1 MANAWEIYQKQNKS
15 ANKQA
20 YIPQSTDPWERYRAS
35 EAYSKAPKGNH
46 RIDREKQKS
55 TAQQKYEEALK
66 RADDEEKKFSF
77 GTAVKDAGASVLTGA
92 ASGVAATGAFVED
105 LVGGA
110 LDTVFQGAGFKGRG
124 LFNTLYKGDT
134 PLAQA
139 LGIKGIKNEAEYYRN
154 EAAENAG
161 NIKTGNEKADK
172 VLQKAATGANEIA
185 YGVGNALPMAA
196 TAMLSAPAAAANG
209 LATVNSE
216 NLIAQ
221 GAKVVEDSGVLQTL
235 SQQARAMLKDKDY
248 WTSFAQEVG
257 LDYNE
262 ALEDGATEGQAA
274 TYAIAT
280 ALLNSGIEIGSP
292 AEKSGLQNLAKPLW
306 RSAIEEGAEELQQG
320 PVGRLMKN
328 VVYDKNAP
336 IFSTTDEDAVI
347 NPTVMAKEFG
357 MGAAVGGILGGSQ
370 RLIGNAAKKK
380 AEKTRQA
387 YLRALYAPDT
397 EAAQALVDEAL
408 AIDPNNKTAL
418 KAAERL
424 KKGKNISGGT
434 VTQLVDQNDRNI
446 NQNAAMKKAQKTQ
459 EAYLRALEEYDKAQQ
474 GTAEERPQGAK
485 NAAPTQQGTE
495 REESAYRGGGH
506 SAQLA
511 RLKADKKAGAKLADD
526 SSANQ
531 VQTGGTET
539 DGTAVVQRAE
549 GEMKIPE
556 SVAAEGPAAVRTY
569 RKLVEAKEKI
579 EAAERQDAENT
590 AQNATES
597 AQERFDANGAL
608 QPAETQK
615 TPQTAQEAYMRA
627 VARVDG
633 VQTMTEEQTAQEN
646 AAKYGENA
654 RTYLA
659 AQKVSTLSA
668 ADFENAWSIAYAQGA
683 AAPAESL
690 RENYA
695 ALRSAMR
702 AEYTEE
708 QISDT
713 VMEHAF
719 YLGHE
724 EGAKNYEATES
735 NLRKGSQWDDGAR
748 ADGQAGAV
756 AEGAEKARRKAKDK
770 EAKRLKGR
778 AFRKEDLTEGVKAQ
792 ATVQI
797 VTEGETESMRRA
809 KAIGAERRL
818 EVHFFRGG
826 NLLVNGSYA
835 NGCICDGEVWV
846 RADDPDFTAEQIMRH
861 EAMHDAIE
869 KGEVDPYEIW
879 TKLEQRFGV
888 DRMDG
893 YVEAYGEAV
902 SGIGLSEME
911 IEEEIIC
918 DAAGGMNKFAGKLD
932 LLTAEYGEVLEAAA
946 QEERT
951 RRNTERG
958 PPEGTKNTAKSN
970 RKIKASTVERVTEN
984 DYMRLAENPEE
995 NIERL
1000 QEMVKRAAIN
1010 AGFDSPILYHGTTKY
1025 GFTEIDTRKSDDR
1038 ISFFTTTSADMA
1050 KTYSSTEGVRQI
1062 GRKNSRVPTTTK
1074 EILDAIR
1081 HSNLYKTG
1089 NVEYFD
1095 NTSDADE
1102 FVMKKIDRI
1111 MKMAERRMDKKHFA
1125 EFWAA
1130 ADLWMSK
1137 QTEQNRDRLEQATLK
1152 AEYELRNHPS
1162 FMRDLLENAT
1172 RMFEIYDC
1180 LAENQPVFWYGNE
1193 AHLTDEAQVEA
1204 SRLSGSSG
1212 NYSFYGRTDNLL
1224 QIDANG
1230 ENWNHIPVDL
1240 KALKQYDAK
1249 DDGTGQYF
1257 TNTRKLAKYAKDHG
1271 YSGVKI
1277 MNVVDNGG
1285 RAINAG
1291 EGDIYIYVGEQASK
1305 QLKSADPVTY
1315 DEDGEIIP
1323 LSERFS
1329 DSKDIRFSA
1338 NGTAEVAALEAQ
1350 NNALKEQIRQLNREK
1365 AKLQKQVESKTAQVN
1380 KWKNKAT
1387 FSPERVGKDI
1397 IRAYHST
1404 VAETE
1409 IHEDIESLI
1418 AYAGKAGSSISYG
1431 RIKEMAAGVAK
1442 KIVHRAETIVNGD
1455 VTQEYDAIRAYHRQ
1469 VKLEVAPALKRDFA
1483 DWGKWWQENGRKLH
1497 IVNSGKS
1504 NVDMIYA
1511 EMRERFGEGYYPE
1524 DLVNPADQLRRM
1536 AEVMDSLQPI
1546 VENPHS
1552 YNMAYAAEACA
1563 NDLADMVMQEVSR
1576 GYAGTI
1582 TYQLNEQ
1589 LYRAKQEAREMA
1601 QRAIRAESAQRDDAR
1616 AQIYAER
1623 LQRWETEEK
1632 RAARRKIA
1640 ATVRTL
1646 DRALRNPTDSN
1657 HIPEELRGTV
1667 QELCSI
1673 FTHNRAEVLQQGE
1686 KITVDD
1692 HAIFDADKLEKAR
1705 AYYAELKETE
1715 EFGEVYDE
1723 ETESRLA
1730 SIKKTI
1736 AGKRLSALTL
1746 EELREVKAVVEHIRF
1761 IARTSDEMF
1770 INGRK
1775 AKIQSVARGIM
1786 IGAGQKGHHEE
1797 ITLKDGKGLP
1807 LKRMIKEGNLKPEYF
1822 FRRIDDTALSN
1833 LWHDIL
1839 RGQDTYGKEAAAAKV
1854 FFEKTHEKFG
1864 VGEWFDGKRK
1874 LQMKDAAGNY
1884 MTVSMDQAM
1893 YMTAAYKRERLNGN
1907 TNHVLGGGFVFESDV
1922 VKEYKIL
1929 GVKAF
1934 EKRRTET
1941 RPHTMN
1947 EQTMEKVEKWLAE
1960 QDSRILPYVDTMVA
1974 YLSDEMAAKG
1984 NETSMRLHGYKKFLE
1999 KFYIPMQ
2006 SSREFLEKRFDSGK
2020 TNSSTNY
2027 KNKGMTKR
2035 TTQGAN
2041 NPIVLRDFH
2050 EVWAQHVNEMLLYNA
2065 MAVEQDNLQRIMN
2078 YKTPVDKV
2086 GYMPSESV
2094 RAALTDAYGGE
2105 TVQYIDT
2112 LMRDIN
2118 GGLMTDSREA
2128 GVNSM
2133 ISLFKK
2139 NAVFASLSVAI
2150 QQPSSIARVM
2160 AVMDGKYLVQTV
2172 GQKRNYEEL
2181 KRYSG
2186 VAVIKEIGGFDT
2198 TTGRSGANWMMEKL
2212 ADKTAMDKLDKAGT
2226 YLPGKMDEIT
2236 WCHIWNA
2243 VKAEIADTTELDP
2256 GSEAYFERCGQRF
2269 NEVIELT
2276 QVYDSVLTRSENM
2289 RSQSGLVKVATSFM
2303 AEPTVTLNMMAEAV
2317 HNVRIK
2323 KSGAKK
2329 QLHRTMSAVLIS
2341 ILLNNLLK
2349 AIVTA
2354 PRDKDED
2361 KTILEKYAG
2370 KFALGVKNDLNP
2382 LTYIPLVSDIWEV
2395 CQGYTVEVPYMQT
2408 FANAY
2413 DGVKSLLDDTDNL
2426 RALWAGDWS
2435 GVSVDGVAD
2444 AVNGIAGLF
2453 GVPAKNVW
2461 RDLRGVATLFKE
2473 TAPIKDTT
2481 FQSVVDAAW
2490 ESLAK
2495 SKTTTERVEDY
2506 YYAFRGKSAM
2516 KQRNATKDMEKL
2528 WERIYNKALAA
2539 GCSKKEAESK
2549 ANSSVKRSVTSF
2561 LKPKYQAAKTQ
2572 AERNAIVT
2580 VARHLYLGGHQLY
2593 NGYDFAKNWAAED

>member
-20 YIPQSTDPWERYRAS
+20 YIPQSTDPWERYRES

-66 RADDEEKKFSF
+66 RADDATKKNSTGIADIRAFGAGNYDDGKEGRFEKTFNAAAEGTAAAYTNVVGTLLEGLKHLNDAAYKSQHDHQIKAQENSKAYWQSVLDNATTDEERERAQKQIDHADYVLRTYQENMEQQTADVKKASEKTYKKADELQEKSATHTQEAKEDLGKAGQLLVDVGVNGGQMLGDAAINLIVPGAGLAALGARSF
-77 GTAVKDAGASVLTGA
+77 GSSAQEARQGGANYGEQILYSGLNAATEVLTEKMFDGLAGIYGKSALKDTKLA
-92 ASGVAATGAFVED
+92 AK
-105 LVGGA
+105 VGR
-110 LDTVFQGAGFKGRG
+110 TV
-124 LFNTLYKGDT
+124 D
-134 PLAQA
+134 
-139 LGIKGIKNEAEYYRN
+139 
-154 EAAENAG
+154 
-161 NIKTGNEKADK
+161 KAMGK
-172 VLQKAATGANEIA
+172 L
-185 YGVGNALPMAA
+185 
-196 TAMLSAPAAAANG
+196 PAAAKKILSSMGGEAVEE
-209 LATVNSE
+209 LVA
-216 NLIAQ
+216 
-221 GAKVVEDSGVLQTL
+221 GAIEPAYQYIYDG
-235 SQQARAMLKDKDY
+235 
-248 WTSFAQEVG
+248 EG
-257 LDYNE
+257 YNE
-262 ALEDGATEGQAA
+262 DTVSD
-274 TYAIAT
+274 IF
-280 ALLNSGIEIGSP
+280 
-292 AEKSGLQNLAKPLW
+292 
-306 RSAIEEGAEELQQG
+306 
-320 PVGRLMKN
+320 
-328 VVYDKNAP
+328 NAM
-336 IFSTTDEDAVI
+336 I
-347 NPTVMAKEFG
+347 
-357 MGAAVGGILGGSQ
+357 VGGLLGG
-370 RLIGNAAKKK
+370 IGGSVETVGTNA
-380 AEKTRQA
+380 ENR
-387 YLRALYAPDT
+387 RVYAPDT

-434 VTQLVDQNDRNI
+434 VTQLVDQNDRII

-459 EAYLRALEEYDKAQQ
+459 ESYMRALEEYDEAQS
-474 GTAEERPQGAK
+474 GTA
-485 NAAPTQQGTE
+485 
-495 REESAYRGGGH
+495 
-506 SAQLA
+506 
-511 RLKADKKAGAKLADD
+511 
-526 SSANQ
+526 
-531 VQTGGTET
+531 QTGGTET
-539 DGTAVVQRAE
+539 DGTAIVQRTEDAV
-549 GEMKIPE
+549 KIPE
-556 SVAAEGPAAVRTY
+556 SVMAEGPAAVRTY
-569 RKLVEAKEKI
+569 RKFVEAKEKM
-579 EAAERQDAENT
+579 EAAERQSAENT
-590 AQNATES
+590 AQDAAES
-597 AQERFDANGAL
+597 AQARFDEKGAL
-608 QPAETQK
+608 QHTETQK
-615 TPQTAQEAYMRA
+615 TPQTAQEAYMQA

-633 VQTMTEEQTAQEN
+633 VQPMTEEQTAQEN

-668 ADFENAWSIAYAQGA
+668 ADFESAWSIAYAQGA

-690 RENYA
+690 AENYD

-702 AEYTEE
+702 AEYTED

-735 NLRKGSQWDDGAR
+735 NLREGGQWDDGAR

-756 AEGAEKARRKAKDK
+756 AEGAEKAGRKAKDK

-792 ATVQI
+792 ATAQI

-809 KAIGAERRL
+809 KAIGAERGL

-932 LLTAEYGEVLEAAA
+932 LLAAEYGEVLEAAA
-946 QEERT
+946 EEENT

-970 RKIKASTVERVTEN
+970 RKIKTSAVVRDDTVAPIEK
-984 DYMRLAENPEE
+984 RLRGDALLDAKDLIDTVMDVGGEVDGNGYITVYHRTDAENAA
-995 NIERL
+995 NIRRTGVMTAKEDGL
-1000 QEMVKRAAIN
+1000 
-1010 AGFDSPILYHGTTKY
+1010 
-1025 GFTEIDTRKSDDR
+1025 
-1038 ISFFTTTSADMA
+1038 FFS
-1050 KTYSSTEGVRQI
+1050 
-1062 GRKNSRVPTTTK
+1062 TK
-1074 EILDAIR
+1074 ETGYNDGYGDTVVKLRIPAEEMMLDDI
-1081 HSNLYKTG
+1081 
-1089 NVEYFD
+1089 FD
-1095 NTSDADE
+1095 D
-1102 FVMKKIDRI
+1102 
-1111 MKMAERRMDKKHFA
+1111 
-1125 EFWAA
+1125 
-1130 ADLWMSK
+1130 
-1137 QTEQNRDRLEQATLK
+1137 
-1152 AEYELRNHPS
+1152 
-1162 FMRDLLENAT
+1162 
-1172 RMFEIYDC
+1172 
-1180 LAENQPVFWYGNE
+1180 E
-1193 AHLTDEAQVEA
+1193 AHL
-1204 SRLSGSSG
+1204 R
-1212 NYSFYGRTDNLL
+1212 
-1224 QIDANG
+1224 
-1230 ENWNHIPVDL
+1230 
-1240 KALKQYDAK
+1240 
-1249 DDGTGQYF
+1249 
-1257 TNTRKLAKYAKDHG
+1257 
-1271 YSGVKI
+1271 
-1277 MNVVDNGG
+1277 
-1285 RAINAG
+1285 
-1291 EGDIYIYVGEQASK
+1291 
-1305 QLKSADPVTY
+1305 
-1315 DEDGEIIP
+1315 IP
-1323 LSERFS
+1323 LKRIGGKWQLNVSGYLADTENP
-1329 DSKDIRFSA
+1329 DIRFSA

-1397 IRAYHST
+1397 IRAYQST
-1404 VAETE
+1404 VAEPE
-1409 IHEDIESLI
+1409 IHDDIESLI

-1469 VKLEVAPALKRDFA
+1469 VKMEVAPELKRYFA

-1536 AEVMDSLQPI
+1536 AEVLDSLQPI

-1657 HIPEELRGTV
+1657 HIPDELRGTV

-1673 FTHNRAEVLQQGE
+1673 FTHNRAEVMQQGE
-1686 KITVDD
+1686 KIMVDD

-1705 AYYAELKETE
+1705 AYYAELKKTDEL
-1715 EFGEVYDE
+1715 GEVYDE
-1723 ETESRLA
+1723 ETEGRLA
-1730 SIKKTI
+1730 SLKETV

-1761 IARTSDEMF
+1761 IARTADEMF

-1797 ITLKDGKGLP
+1797 LTLKDGKGLS

-1839 RGQDTYGKEAAAAKV
+1839 RGQDTYGKAVAASRA
-1854 FFEKTHEKFG
+1854 FYEKTYERFG
-1864 VGEWFDGKRK
+1864 VGQWFDRKRK

-1907 TNHVLGGGFVFESDV
+1907 TNHVLGGGFVLESDV
-1922 VKEYKIL
+1922 VKEYKVL

-1934 EKRRTET
+1934 EKRRTEM

-1960 QDSRILPYVDTMVA
+1960 QDGRILPYVDAMVA

-2020 TNSSTNY
+2020 TNSGTNY

-2078 YKTPVDKV
+2078 YKTPVDEL
-2086 GYMPSESV
+2086 GNMPSESV
-2094 RAALTDAYGGE
+2094 RAALTDAYGGDA
-2105 TVQYIDT
+2105 VQYIDT

-2118 GGLMTDSREA
+2118 GGLVPDSREA
-2128 GVNSM
+2128 GVNSL

-2160 AVMDGKYLVQTV
+2160 AVMDGKYLVRTV
-2172 GQKRNYEEL
+2172 RQKRNYEEL

-2186 VAVIKEIGGFDT
+2186 VAVIKEMGGFDT

-2212 ADKTAMDKLDKAGT
+2212 ADKTAMEKLDKAGA
-2226 YLPGKMDEIT
+2226 YLPGKMDEIA

-2243 VKAEIADTTELDP
+2243 VKAEIADTTDLAT

-2289 RSQSGLVKVATSFM
+2289 RSQSGLVKVATAFM

-2329 QLHRTMSAVLIS
+2329 QLLRTMSAVLIGL
-2341 ILLNNLLK
+2341 LLNNLLK

-2473 TAPIKDTT
+2473 AAPIKDTT

-2506 YYAFRGKSAM
+2506 YYAFRGKSAL

-2528 WERIYNKALAA
+2528 WEKIYNKALAA
-2539 GCSKKEAESK
+2539 GCSKKEAKSK
-2549 ANSSVKRSVTSF
+2549 ANSIVKRSVTDM

>member
-66 RADDEEKKFSF
+66 RADDAAKKNSTGIADIRAFSAGNYDDGKEGRFEKTFNAAAEGTAAAYTNVVGTLLEGLKHLNDAAYKSQHDHQIKAQENSKAYWQSVLDNATTDEERERAQKQIDHADYVLRTYQENMEQQTADVKKASEKTYKKADELQEKSATHTQEAKEDLGKAGQLLVDVGVNGGQMLGDAAINLIVPGAGLAALGARSF
-77 GTAVKDAGASVLTGA
+77 GSSTQEARQGGANYGEQILYSGLNAATEVLTEKMFDGLAGIYGKSALKDTKLA
-92 ASGVAATGAFVED
+92 AK
-105 LVGGA
+105 VGR
-110 LDTVFQGAGFKGRG
+110 TV
-124 LFNTLYKGDT
+124 D
-134 PLAQA
+134 
-139 LGIKGIKNEAEYYRN
+139 
-154 EAAENAG
+154 
-161 NIKTGNEKADK
+161 KAMGK
-172 VLQKAATGANEIA
+172 L
-185 YGVGNALPMAA
+185 
-196 TAMLSAPAAAANG
+196 PAAAKKILSSMGGEAVEE
-209 LATVNSE
+209 LVA
-216 NLIAQ
+216 
-221 GAKVVEDSGVLQTL
+221 GAIEPAYQYIYEG
-235 SQQARAMLKDKDY
+235 
-248 WTSFAQEVG
+248 EG
-257 LDYNE
+257 YNE
-262 ALEDGATEGQAA
+262 DTVSD
-274 TYAIAT
+274 IF
-280 ALLNSGIEIGSP
+280 
-292 AEKSGLQNLAKPLW
+292 
-306 RSAIEEGAEELQQG
+306 
-320 PVGRLMKN
+320 
-328 VVYDKNAP
+328 NAM
-336 IFSTTDEDAVI
+336 I
-347 NPTVMAKEFG
+347 
-357 MGAAVGGILGGSQ
+357 VGGLLGG
-370 RLIGNAAKKK
+370 IGGSVETVGTNAAN
-380 AEKTRQA
+380 R
-387 YLRALYAPDT
+387 RVYAPDT

-434 VTQLVDQNDRNI
+434 VTQLVDQNDRII
-446 NQNAAMKKAQKTQ
+446 NQNATMKKAQKTQ
-459 EAYLRALEEYDKAQQ
+459 ESYMRALEEYDKAQS
-474 GTAEERPQGAK
+474 GTA
-485 NAAPTQQGTE
+485 
-495 REESAYRGGGH
+495 
-506 SAQLA
+506 
-511 RLKADKKAGAKLADD
+511 
-526 SSANQ
+526 
-531 VQTGGTET
+531 QTGGAET
-539 DGTAVVQRAE
+539 DGTAITQRTE
-549 GEMKIPE
+549 GAVKIPE
-556 SVAAEGPAAVRTY
+556 SVMAEGPAAVHTY
-569 RKLVEAKEKI
+569 RKLVEAKEKM
-579 EAAERQDAENT
+579 EAAERQSAENT
-590 AQNATES
+590 AQDAAES
-597 AQERFDANGAL
+597 AQARL
-608 QPAETQK
+608 TAEEVQRPTATQK
-615 TPQTAQEAYMRA
+615 TPQAAQEAYMRA

-633 VQTMTEEQTAQEN
+633 PQPMTEEQTAQEN

-668 ADFENAWSIAYAQGA
+668 SDFEDAWSIAYAQGA

-690 RENYA
+690 AENYA

-702 AEYTEE
+702 AEYTED

-713 VMEHAF
+713 VMEHAY

-735 NLRKGSQWDDGAR
+735 NLREGGQWDDGAR

-756 AEGAEKARRKAKDK
+756 AEGAEKAGRKAKDK

-809 KAIGAERRL
+809 KAIGAERGL

-826 NLLVNGSYA
+826 DLLVNGSYA

-888 DRMDG
+888 DRMDV

-932 LLTAEYGEVLEAAA
+932 LLAAEYGKVLEAAA
-946 QEERT
+946 QEENT

-970 RKIKASTVERVTEN
+970 RKIKASNV
-984 DYMRLAENPEE
+984 A
-995 NIERL
+995 
-1000 QEMVKRAAIN
+1000 K
-1010 AGFDSPILYHGTTKY
+1010 DSK
-1025 GFTEIDTRKSDDR
+1025 
-1038 ISFFTTTSADMA
+1038 
-1050 KTYSSTEGVRQI
+1050 
-1062 GRKNSRVPTTTK
+1062 GRKLSEQQAEYFRDSKVRDKDGNLLVMYRGGNEDFTVFDRKKSKP
-1074 EILDAIR
+1074 
-1081 HSNLYKTG
+1081 SNLY
-1089 NVEYFD
+1089 
-1095 NTSDADE
+1095 
-1102 FVMKKIDRI
+1102 
-1111 MKMAERRMDKKHFA
+1111 
-1125 EFWAA
+1125 
-1130 ADLWMSK
+1130 
-1137 QTEQNRDRLEQATLK
+1137 
-1152 AEYELRNHPS
+1152 
-1162 FMRDLLENAT
+1162 
-1172 RMFEIYDC
+1172 
-1180 LAENQPVFWYGNE
+1180 
-1193 AHLTDEAQVEA
+1193 
-1204 SRLSGSSG
+1204 
-1212 NYSFYGRTDNLL
+1212 GR
-1224 QIDANG
+1224 G
-1230 ENWNHIPVDL
+1230 F
-1240 KALKQYDAK
+1240 
-1249 DDGTGQYF
+1249 YF
-1257 TNTRKLAKYAKDHG
+1257 TNSESHAKQYGNAKPYYLNIKNPLMPGNHAIT
-1271 YSGVKI
+1271 KKQ
-1277 MNVVDNGG
+1277 MRAFLEVV
-1285 RAINAG
+1285 A
-1291 EGDIYIYVGEQASK
+1291 E
-1305 QLKSADPVTY
+1305 
-1315 DEDGEIIP
+1315 DEDYGLENYGYGETV
-1323 LSERFS
+1323 
-1329 DSKDIRFSA
+1329 DSVLESVWSGDDFAMLQDVNAAAVGDFVAAVELFNEVNGTDYDGLITQTETVIFQSNQAKNIDNTLPTENPDIHFSA

-1409 IHEDIESLI
+1409 IHDDIESLI

-1442 KIVHRAETIVNGD
+1442 KIVHHAETIVNGD

-1469 VKLEVAPALKRDFA
+1469 VKMEVAPELKRDFA

-1536 AEVMDSLQPI
+1536 AEVLDSLQPI

-1552 YNMAYAAEACA
+1552 YNMAYAEEACA

-1761 IARTSDEMF
+1761 IARTADEMF

-1775 AKIQSVARGIM
+1775 AKIQSVAQGIM
-1786 IGAGQKGHHEE
+1786 IRAEEKGHHEE
-1797 ITLKDGKGLP
+1797 LTLKDGKGLP

-1907 TNHVLGGGFVFESDV
+1907 TNHVLGGGFVFEKDV
-1922 VKEYKIL
+1922 VKDFKIF

-1960 QDSRILPYVDTMVA
+1960 QDSRILPYVDAMVA

-2160 AVMDGKYLVQTV
+2160 AVMDGKYLVQTA

-2212 ADKTAMDKLDKAGT
+2212 ADKTAMEKLDKAGT

-2243 VKAEIADTTELDP
+2243 VKAEIADTTDLAP

-2329 QLHRTMSAVLIS
+2329 QFHRTMSAVLIS

-2506 YYAFRGKSAM
+2506 YYAFRGKSAL

-2528 WERIYNKALAA
+2528 WENIYNKALAA

-2549 ANSSVKRSVTSF
+2549 ANSSVKRGVTSF

>member
-20 YIPQSTDPWERYRAS
+20 YIPQSSDPWERYRAS

-66 RADDEEKKFSF
+66 RADDEEKKFRF

-209 LATVNSE
+209 LAAVNSE
-216 NLIAQ
+216 KLIAQ

-347 NPTVMAKEFG
+347 NPAVMAKEFG

-370 RLIGNAAKKK
+370 RLIGNAAAKR

-434 VTQLVDQNDRNI
+434 VTQLVDQNDRII

-459 EAYLRALEEYDKAQQ
+459 ESYMRALEEYDKAQS
-474 GTAEERPQGAK
+474 GTA
-485 NAAPTQQGTE
+485 
-495 REESAYRGGGH
+495 
-506 SAQLA
+506 
-511 RLKADKKAGAKLADD
+511 
-526 SSANQ
+526 
-531 VQTGGTET
+531 QTGGTET

-569 RKLVEAKEKI
+569 RKFVEAKEKI

-597 AQERFDANGAL
+597 AQARFDEKGAL
-608 QPAETQK
+608 QHTETQK

-633 VQTMTEEQTAQEN
+633 VQPMTEEQTAQEN

-668 ADFENAWSIAYAQGA
+668 ADFEDAWSIAYAQGA

-695 ALRSAMR
+695 AVRSAMR
-702 AEYTEE
+702 AEYTED

-735 NLRKGSQWDDGAR
+735 NLREGGQWDDGAR

-770 EAKRLKGR
+770 EAKRLKSR

-797 VTEGETESMRRA
+797 VTEGETESMRSA

-826 NLLVNGSYA
+826 DLLVNGSYA

-902 SGIGLSEME
+902 SGIDLSEME

-918 DAAGGMNKFAGKLD
+918 DAAGGMNKFEGKLD
-932 LLTAEYGEVLEAAA
+932 LLAAEYGEVLEDAA
-946 QEERT
+946 QEENT

-970 RKIKASTVERVTEN
+970 RKIKTSAVVRDDTVVPIEK
-984 DYMRLAENPEE
+984 RLRGDALLDAQDLIDTVMDVGGEVDGNGYITVYHRTDAENAA
-995 NIERL
+995 NIRRTGVMTAKEDGL
-1000 QEMVKRAAIN
+1000 
-1010 AGFDSPILYHGTTKY
+1010 
-1025 GFTEIDTRKSDDR
+1025 
-1038 ISFFTTTSADMA
+1038 FFS
-1050 KTYSSTEGVRQI
+1050 
-1062 GRKNSRVPTTTK
+1062 TK
-1074 EILDAIR
+1074 ETGYNDGYGDTVVKLRIPAEEMLLDDI
-1081 HSNLYKTG
+1081 
-1089 NVEYFD
+1089 FD
-1095 NTSDADE
+1095 D
-1102 FVMKKIDRI
+1102 
-1111 MKMAERRMDKKHFA
+1111 
-1125 EFWAA
+1125 
-1130 ADLWMSK
+1130 
-1137 QTEQNRDRLEQATLK
+1137 
-1152 AEYELRNHPS
+1152 
-1162 FMRDLLENAT
+1162 
-1172 RMFEIYDC
+1172 
-1180 LAENQPVFWYGNE
+1180 E
-1193 AHLTDEAQVEA
+1193 AHL
-1204 SRLSGSSG
+1204 R
-1212 NYSFYGRTDNLL
+1212 
-1224 QIDANG
+1224 
-1230 ENWNHIPVDL
+1230 
-1240 KALKQYDAK
+1240 
-1249 DDGTGQYF
+1249 
-1257 TNTRKLAKYAKDHG
+1257 
-1271 YSGVKI
+1271 
-1277 MNVVDNGG
+1277 
-1285 RAINAG
+1285 
-1291 EGDIYIYVGEQASK
+1291 
-1305 QLKSADPVTY
+1305 
-1315 DEDGEIIP
+1315 IP
-1323 LSERFS
+1323 LKRIGGKWQLNVSGYLADTENR
-1329 DSKDIRFSA
+1329 IVRFSA

-1350 NNALKEQIRQLNREK
+1350 NDALKEQIRQLNREK

-1404 VAETE
+1404 VAEPE
-1409 IHEDIESLI
+1409 IHDDIESLI

-1442 KIVHRAETIVNGD
+1442 KIVHHAETIVNGD

-1469 VKLEVAPALKRDFA
+1469 VKLEVAPELKRDFA

-1657 HIPEELRGTV
+1657 HIPDELRGTV

-1723 ETESRLA
+1723 ETKERLK
-1730 SIKKTI
+1730 SLEENI

-1746 EELREVKAVVEHIRF
+1746 EELRDVKAVVEHIRF

-1907 TNHVLGGGFVFESDV
+1907 TNHVLGGGFVFEKDV
-1922 VKEYKIL
+1922 VKDFKIF

-1960 QDSRILPYVDTMVA
+1960 QDSRILPYVDAMVA

-2160 AVMDGKYLVQTV
+2160 AVMDGKYLVQTA

-2212 ADKTAMDKLDKAGT
+2212 ADKTAMDKLDKAGA

-2243 VKAEIADTTELDP
+2243 VKAEIADTTELDQ

-2506 YYAFRGKSAM
+2506 YYAFRGKSAL

-2528 WERIYNKALAA
+2528 WEKIYNRAVAE

-2549 ANSSVKRSVTSF
+2549 ANSSVKRSVTQA

>member
-1 MANAWEIYQKQNKS
+1 MANAWEIYQKQSEDTGRPARITQS
-15 ANKQA
+15 AN
-20 YIPQSTDPWERYRAS
+20 PWQRYRES

-66 RADDEEKKFSF
+66 RADDAAKKNSTGIADIRAFSAGNYDDGKEGRFEKTFNAAAEGTAAAYTNVVGTLLEGLKHLNDAAYKSQHDHQIKAQENSKAYWQSVLDNATTDEERERAQKQIDHADYVLRTYQENMEQQTADVKKASEKTYKKADELQEKSATHTQEAKEDLGKAGQLLVDVGVNGGQMLGDAAINLIVPGAGLAALGARSF
-77 GTAVKDAGASVLTGA
+77 GSSAQEARQGGANYGEQILYSGLNAATEVLTEKMFDGLAGIYGKSALKDTKLA
-92 ASGVAATGAFVED
+92 AK
-105 LVGGA
+105 VGR
-110 LDTVFQGAGFKGRG
+110 TV
-124 LFNTLYKGDT
+124 D
-134 PLAQA
+134 
-139 LGIKGIKNEAEYYRN
+139 
-154 EAAENAG
+154 
-161 NIKTGNEKADK
+161 KAMGK
-172 VLQKAATGANEIA
+172 L
-185 YGVGNALPMAA
+185 
-196 TAMLSAPAAAANG
+196 PAAAKKILSSMGGEAVEE
-209 LATVNSE
+209 LVA
-216 NLIAQ
+216 
-221 GAKVVEDSGVLQTL
+221 GAIEPAYQYIYDG
-235 SQQARAMLKDKDY
+235 
-248 WTSFAQEVG
+248 EG
-257 LDYNE
+257 YNE
-262 ALEDGATEGQAA
+262 DTVSD
-274 TYAIAT
+274 IF
-280 ALLNSGIEIGSP
+280 
-292 AEKSGLQNLAKPLW
+292 
-306 RSAIEEGAEELQQG
+306 
-320 PVGRLMKN
+320 
-328 VVYDKNAP
+328 NAM
-336 IFSTTDEDAVI
+336 I
-347 NPTVMAKEFG
+347 
-357 MGAAVGGILGGSQ
+357 VGGLLGG
-370 RLIGNAAKKK
+370 IGGSVETVGTNA
-380 AEKTRQA
+380 ENR
-387 YLRALYAPDT
+387 RVYAPDT

-434 VTQLVDQNDRNI
+434 VTQLVDQNDRII

-459 EAYLRALEEYDKAQQ
+459 ESYMRALEEYDEAQS
-474 GTAEERPQGAK
+474 GTA
-485 NAAPTQQGTE
+485 
-495 REESAYRGGGH
+495 
-506 SAQLA
+506 
-511 RLKADKKAGAKLADD
+511 
-526 SSANQ
+526 
-531 VQTGGTET
+531 QTGGTET
-539 DGTAVVQRAE
+539 DGTAIVQRTEDAV
-549 GEMKIPE
+549 KIPE
-556 SVAAEGPAAVRTY
+556 SVMAEGPAAVRTY
-569 RKLVEAKEKI
+569 RKFVEAKEKM
-579 EAAERQDAENT
+579 EAAERQSAENT

-597 AQERFDANGAL
+597 AQERFGTKGVL
-608 QPAETQK
+608 QPTATQK

-668 ADFENAWSIAYAQGA
+668 ADFEDAWSIAYAQGA
-683 AAPAESL
+683 AAPSESL
-690 RENYA
+690 AENYA

-702 AEYTEE
+702 TEYTED

-735 NLRKGSQWDDGAR
+735 NLHEGGQWDDGAR

-756 AEGAEKARRKAKDK
+756 AEGAEKAGRKAKDK
-770 EAKRLKGR
+770 EAKRLKSR

-792 ATVQI
+792 ATAQI

-809 KAIGAERRL
+809 KAIGAERGL

-826 NLLVNGSYA
+826 DLLVNGSYA

-932 LLTAEYGEVLEAAA
+932 LLAAEYGEVLEDAA
-946 QEERT
+946 QEVRAGT
-951 RRNTERG
+951 NTERG
-958 PPEGTKNTAKSN
+958 PPEGTKNTATNGGVKGSRVTLEDKYYARQIDQWDGKDHGGAFRVGKVSKPLIDIGVPDVDIWFDQSKAAAQLLNKSEITKDVLKQIPSVLERPVAISESYDNTVMVFGRVFDAKRNPIVIALRVNSTNRRNHVTLVNKIRSVGTRSHNLDKLLSEDSLLYLSKNKKETVAWFNALGRSTPFGGTKFGLIRSISFQAEKSN
-970 RKIKASTVERVTEN
+970 RKIKASAVVRNDTVAPIEK
-984 DYMRLAENPEE
+984 RLRGDALLDAQDLIDTVMDVGGEVDGNGYITVYHRTNAENAA
-995 NIERL
+995 NIRRTGVMTAKEDGL
-1000 QEMVKRAAIN
+1000 
-1010 AGFDSPILYHGTTKY
+1010 
-1025 GFTEIDTRKSDDR
+1025 
-1038 ISFFTTTSADMA
+1038 FFS
-1050 KTYSSTEGVRQI
+1050 
-1062 GRKNSRVPTTTK
+1062 TK
-1074 EILDAIR
+1074 ETGYNDGYGDTVVKLRIPAEEMLLDDI
-1081 HSNLYKTG
+1081 
-1089 NVEYFD
+1089 FD
-1095 NTSDADE
+1095 D
-1102 FVMKKIDRI
+1102 
-1111 MKMAERRMDKKHFA
+1111 
-1125 EFWAA
+1125 
-1130 ADLWMSK
+1130 
-1137 QTEQNRDRLEQATLK
+1137 
-1152 AEYELRNHPS
+1152 
-1162 FMRDLLENAT
+1162 
-1172 RMFEIYDC
+1172 
-1180 LAENQPVFWYGNE
+1180 E
-1193 AHLTDEAQVEA
+1193 AHL
-1204 SRLSGSSG
+1204 R
-1212 NYSFYGRTDNLL
+1212 
-1224 QIDANG
+1224 
-1230 ENWNHIPVDL
+1230 
-1240 KALKQYDAK
+1240 
-1249 DDGTGQYF
+1249 
-1257 TNTRKLAKYAKDHG
+1257 
-1271 YSGVKI
+1271 
-1277 MNVVDNGG
+1277 
-1285 RAINAG
+1285 
-1291 EGDIYIYVGEQASK
+1291 
-1305 QLKSADPVTY
+1305 
-1315 DEDGEIIP
+1315 IP
-1323 LSERFS
+1323 LKRIGGKWQLNVSGYLADTENR
-1329 DSKDIRFSA
+1329 IIHFSA

-1365 AKLQKQVESKTAQVN
+1365 DKLQKQVESKTAQVN

-1397 IRAYHST
+1397 IRAYQST
-1404 VAETE
+1404 VAEPE
-1409 IHEDIESLI
+1409 IHDDIESLI

-1431 RIKEMAAGVAK
+1431 RMKEMAAGVAK
-1442 KIVHRAETIVNGD
+1442 KIVHHAETIVNGD

-1469 VKLEVAPALKRDFA
+1469 VKLEVSPALKRDFA

-1497 IVNSGKS
+1497 IVNSTKS

-1511 EMRERFGEGYYPE
+1511 ELREQFGEGYYPE
-1524 DLVNPADQLRRM
+1524 DLIYPADQLRRM
-1536 AEVMDSLQPI
+1536 AEVLDSLQPI

-1657 HIPEELRGTV
+1657 HIPDELRGTV

-1723 ETESRLA
+1723 ETKERLK
-1730 SIKKTI
+1730 SLEENI

-1746 EELREVKAVVEHIRF
+1746 EELRDVKAVVEHIRF
-1761 IARTSDEMF
+1761 IARTADEMF

-1775 AKIQSVARGIM
+1775 AKIQSVAQGIM
-1786 IGAGQKGHHEE
+1786 IRAGQKGHHEE
-1797 ITLKDGKGLP
+1797 FTLKNGKKID

-1839 RGQDTYGKEAAAAKV
+1839 RGQDTYGKAVAASRA
-1854 FFEKTHEKFG
+1854 FYEKTYERFG

-1907 TNHVLGGGFVFESDV
+1907 TNHVLGGGFVVESVV

-1929 GVKAF
+1929 GEKVL
-1934 EKRRTET
+1934 EKRRTDNDA
-1941 RPHTMN
+1941 HTMN

-1960 QDSRILPYVDTMVA
+1960 QDSRILPYVDAMVA

-1999 KFYIPMQ
+1999 KYYIPMQ
-2006 SSREFLEKRFDSGK
+2006 SSREFLKTRFDSNK
-2020 TNSSTNY
+2020 TNSGTNY

-2050 EVWAQHVNEMLLYNA
+2050 EVWAQHVNEMILYNA

-2078 YKTPVDKV
+2078 YKTPVDEL
-2086 GYMPSESV
+2086 GNMPSDSV
-2094 RAALTDAYGGE
+2094 KAALTNAYSEGA
-2105 TVQYIDT
+2105 VQYIDT

-2118 GGLMTDSREA
+2118 GGLVPDSREA

-2133 ISLFKK
+2133 IALFKK
-2139 NAVFASLSVAI
+2139 NAVFASLSVFV
-2150 QQPSSIARVM
+2150 QQYSSIARAM
-2160 AVMDGKYLVQTV
+2160 AVMDGKYLVRTV
-2172 GQKRNYEEL
+2172 RQKRNYEEL

-2186 VAVIKEIGGFDT
+2186 VAVIKEMGGFDT
-2198 TTGRSGANWMMEKL
+2198 TTGRSGANWIMEKL
-2212 ADKTAMDKLDKAGT
+2212 ADKTAREKLDKAGA
-2226 YLPGKMDEIT
+2226 YLPGKMDEAA

-2243 VKAEIADTTELDP
+2243 VKAEIADTTDLAP

-2289 RSQSGLVKVATSFM
+2289 RSQSGLVKVATAFM
-2303 AEPTVTLNMMAEAV
+2303 AEPTVTLNMMAEAM

-2329 QLHRTMSAVLIS
+2329 QLLRTMSAVLIGL
-2341 ILLNNLLK
+2341 LLNNLLK

-2370 KFALGVKNDLNP
+2370 KFASGMLNDINP
-2382 LTYIPLVSDIWEV
+2382 LTYIPVVADIWDV
-2395 CQGYTVEVPYMQT
+2395 LQGYTVEASYMQPI
-2408 FANAY
+2408 ADAY
-2413 DGVKSLLDDTDNL
+2413 FGVKSLLDDTDQF
-2426 RALWAGDWS
+2426 RALWIGDWS
-2435 GVSVDGVAD
+2435 GVTVDGVAD

-2506 YYAFRGKSAM
+2506 YYAFRGKSAL

-2528 WERIYNKALAA
+2528 WERFYNRAVAE

>member
-66 RADDEEKKFSF
+66 RADDAAKKFSF

-161 NIKTGNEKADK
+161 NIKTGSEKADK

-209 LATVNSE
+209 LAAINSE

-306 RSAIEEGAEELQQG
+306 RSAVEEGAEELQQG

-434 VTQLVDQNDRNI
+434 VTQLVDQNDRII

-459 EAYLRALEEYDKAQQ
+459 ESYMRALEEYDKAQS
-474 GTAEERPQGAK
+474 GTA
-485 NAAPTQQGTE
+485 
-495 REESAYRGGGH
+495 
-506 SAQLA
+506 
-511 RLKADKKAGAKLADD
+511 
-526 SSANQ
+526 
-531 VQTGGTET
+531 QTGGAET
-539 DGTAVVQRAE
+539 DGTAIVQRTE
-549 GEMKIPE
+549 GAVKIPE

-597 AQERFDANGAL
+597 AQERFDTKGGL

-668 ADFENAWSIAYAQGA
+668 ADFEDAWSIAYAQGA

-690 RENYA
+690 TENYA

-702 AEYTEE
+702 TEYTED

-735 NLRKGSQWDDGAR
+735 NLREGGQWDDGAR
-748 ADGQAGAV
+748 AEGQAGAV
-756 AEGAEKARRKAKDK
+756 AEGAGEARRKAKDK

-809 KAIGAERRL
+809 KAIGAERGL

-826 NLLVNGSYA
+826 DLLVNGSYA

-932 LLTAEYGEVLEAAA
+932 LLAAEYGEVLEAAA
-946 QEERT
+946 QEEHT

-970 RKIKASTVERVTEN
+970 RKNKTSAVVRDDTVVPIEK
-984 DYMRLAENPEE
+984 RLRGDALLNAQDLIDTVMDVGGEVDGNGYITVYHRTDAENAA
-995 NIERL
+995 NIRRTGVMTAKEDGL
-1000 QEMVKRAAIN
+1000 
-1010 AGFDSPILYHGTTKY
+1010 
-1025 GFTEIDTRKSDDR
+1025 
-1038 ISFFTTTSADMA
+1038 FFS
-1050 KTYSSTEGVRQI
+1050 
-1062 GRKNSRVPTTTK
+1062 TK
-1074 EILDAIR
+1074 ETGYNDGYGDTVVKLRIPAEEMLLDDI
-1081 HSNLYKTG
+1081 
-1089 NVEYFD
+1089 FD
-1095 NTSDADE
+1095 D
-1102 FVMKKIDRI
+1102 
-1111 MKMAERRMDKKHFA
+1111 
-1125 EFWAA
+1125 
-1130 ADLWMSK
+1130 
-1137 QTEQNRDRLEQATLK
+1137 
-1152 AEYELRNHPS
+1152 
-1162 FMRDLLENAT
+1162 
-1172 RMFEIYDC
+1172 
-1180 LAENQPVFWYGNE
+1180 E
-1193 AHLTDEAQVEA
+1193 AHL
-1204 SRLSGSSG
+1204 R
-1212 NYSFYGRTDNLL
+1212 
-1224 QIDANG
+1224 
-1230 ENWNHIPVDL
+1230 
-1240 KALKQYDAK
+1240 
-1249 DDGTGQYF
+1249 
-1257 TNTRKLAKYAKDHG
+1257 
-1271 YSGVKI
+1271 
-1277 MNVVDNGG
+1277 
-1285 RAINAG
+1285 
-1291 EGDIYIYVGEQASK
+1291 
-1305 QLKSADPVTY
+1305 
-1315 DEDGEIIP
+1315 IP
-1323 LSERFS
+1323 LKRIGGKWQLNVSGYLADTENR
-1329 DSKDIRFSA
+1329 IIHFSA
-1338 NGTAEVAALEAQ
+1338 NGTAEVAALEEQ
-1350 NNALKEQIRQLNREK
+1350 NNALKEQIRQLNQEK

-1397 IRAYHST
+1397 IRAYQST
-1404 VAETE
+1404 VAEPE
-1409 IHEDIESLI
+1409 IHDDIESLI

-1431 RIKEMAAGVAK
+1431 RMKEMAAGVAK

-1469 VKLEVAPALKRDFA
+1469 VKLEVSPALKRDFA

-1497 IVNSGKS
+1497 IVNSTKS

-1511 EMRERFGEGYYPE
+1511 ELREQFGEGYYPE
-1524 DLVNPADQLRRM
+1524 DLINPADQMRRM
-1536 AEVMDSLQPI
+1536 AEVLDSLQPI

-1723 ETESRLA
+1723 ETKERLK
-1730 SIKKTI
+1730 SLEENI

-1746 EELREVKAVVEHIRF
+1746 EELRDVKAVVEHIRF
-1761 IARTSDEMF
+1761 IARTADEMF

-1797 ITLKDGKGLP
+1797 LTLKDGKGLP

-1960 QDSRILPYVDTMVA
+1960 QDSRILPYVDAMVA

-2160 AVMDGKYLVQTV
+2160 AVMDGKYLVQTA

-2181 KRYSG
+2181 KQYSG

-2506 YYAFRGKSAM
+2506 YYAFRGKSAL

-2549 ANSSVKRSVTSF
+2549 ANSSVKRSVTQA

>member
-35 EAYSKAPKGNH
+35 EAYSKAPKGNY
-46 RIDREKQKS
+46 RLDREKQKS

-66 RADDEEKKFSF
+66 RADDAEKKNSTGIANIRAFSAGNYDDGKEGRFEKIFNAAAEGTAAAYTNVVGTLLEGLKHLNDAAYKSQHDHQIKAQENSKAYWQSVLDNATTDEERERAQKQIDHADYVLRTYQENMEQQTVDVKKASEKTYKKADELQEKSATHTQEAKEDLGKAGQLLVDVGVNGGQMLGDAAINLIVPGAGLAALGARSF
-77 GTAVKDAGASVLTGA
+77 GSSAQEARQGGANYGEQILYSGLNAATEVLTEKMFDGLAGIYGKSALKDTKLA
-92 ASGVAATGAFVED
+92 AK
-105 LVGGA
+105 VGR
-110 LDTVFQGAGFKGRG
+110 TV
-124 LFNTLYKGDT
+124 D
-134 PLAQA
+134 
-139 LGIKGIKNEAEYYRN
+139 
-154 EAAENAG
+154 
-161 NIKTGNEKADK
+161 KAMGK
-172 VLQKAATGANEIA
+172 L
-185 YGVGNALPMAA
+185 
-196 TAMLSAPAAAANG
+196 PAAAKKILSSMGGEAVEE
-209 LATVNSE
+209 LVA
-216 NLIAQ
+216 
-221 GAKVVEDSGVLQTL
+221 GAIEPAYQYIYDG
-235 SQQARAMLKDKDY
+235 
-248 WTSFAQEVG
+248 EG
-257 LDYNE
+257 YNE
-262 ALEDGATEGQAA
+262 DTVSD
-274 TYAIAT
+274 IF
-280 ALLNSGIEIGSP
+280 
-292 AEKSGLQNLAKPLW
+292 
-306 RSAIEEGAEELQQG
+306 
-320 PVGRLMKN
+320 
-328 VVYDKNAP
+328 NAM
-336 IFSTTDEDAVI
+336 I
-347 NPTVMAKEFG
+347 
-357 MGAAVGGILGGSQ
+357 VGGLLGG
-370 RLIGNAAKKK
+370 IGGSVETVGTNA
-380 AEKTRQA
+380 ENR
-387 YLRALYAPDT
+387 RVYAPDT

-408 AIDPNNKTAL
+408 AMDPNNKTAL

-434 VTQLVDQNDRNI
+434 VTQLVDQNDRII

-459 EAYLRALEEYDKAQQ
+459 ESYMRALEEYDEAQS
-474 GTAEERPQGAK
+474 GTA
-485 NAAPTQQGTE
+485 
-495 REESAYRGGGH
+495 
-506 SAQLA
+506 
-511 RLKADKKAGAKLADD
+511 
-526 SSANQ
+526 
-531 VQTGGTET
+531 QTGGTET
-539 DGTAVVQRAE
+539 DGTAVVQRTEDAV
-549 GEMKIPE
+549 KIPE
-556 SVAAEGPAAVRTY
+556 SVMAEGPAAVRTY
-569 RKLVEAKEKI
+569 RKFVEAKEKM
-579 EAAERQDAENT
+579 EAAERQSAENT
-590 AQNATES
+590 AQDAAES
-597 AQERFDANGAL
+597 AQARFDEKGAL
-608 QPAETQK
+608 QHTETQK

-633 VQTMTEEQTAQEN
+633 VQPMTEEQTAQEN

-659 AQKVSTLSA
+659 AQKGSTLSA

-695 ALRSAMR
+695 AVRSAMR
-702 AEYTEE
+702 AEYTED

-735 NLRKGSQWDDGAR
+735 NLREGGQWDDGAR

-756 AEGAEKARRKAKDK
+756 AEGAGEARQKAKDK

-792 ATVQI
+792 ATAQI

-809 KAIGAERRL
+809 KAIGAERGL

-869 KGEVDPYEIW
+869 KGEIDPYEIW

-932 LLTAEYGEVLEAAA
+932 LLTAEYGEVLTAAA
-946 QEERT
+946 EEAHT
-951 RRNTERG
+951 GTNTERG
-958 PPEGTKNTAKSN
+958 PPEGTKNTATNGGVKGSYVGKRADGIEVYETSEETMSMTRKERQKKFLSIMENEYRGRTAKFIRNGHAYYARFDDGDIRKNIYGDKKSDSKGYREKIDEGADGSIFWLVENDQYNGSKDEVGKNISAHTGVKRWDYFVKTVQINGVVYDLVANVRKKVGAEYVYSLQLRENTKIEAAAPATATKDGIQKGEATSDNSIRSSSEKSN
-970 RKIKASTVERVTEN
+970 RKIKASAVVRNDTVVPIEKRLRGDALLDAQDLIDTVMDVGGEVDGNGYITVYHRTNAENAANIRQTGVMTAKEDGLFFSTKETGYNDGYGDTVVKLRIPAEEMLLDDIFDDEVHLRIPLKRVGGRWQLNVSGYLADTEN
-984 DYMRLAENPEE
+984 P
-995 NIERL
+995 
-1000 QEMVKRAAIN
+1000 
-1010 AGFDSPILYHGTTKY
+1010 
-1025 GFTEIDTRKSDDR
+1025 
-1038 ISFFTTTSADMA
+1038 
-1050 KTYSSTEGVRQI
+1050 
-1062 GRKNSRVPTTTK
+1062 
-1074 EILDAIR
+1074 
-1081 HSNLYKTG
+1081 
-1089 NVEYFD
+1089 
-1095 NTSDADE
+1095 
-1102 FVMKKIDRI
+1102 
-1111 MKMAERRMDKKHFA
+1111 
-1125 EFWAA
+1125 
-1130 ADLWMSK
+1130 
-1137 QTEQNRDRLEQATLK
+1137 
-1152 AEYELRNHPS
+1152 
-1162 FMRDLLENAT
+1162 
-1172 RMFEIYDC
+1172 
-1180 LAENQPVFWYGNE
+1180 
-1193 AHLTDEAQVEA
+1193 
-1204 SRLSGSSG
+1204 
-1212 NYSFYGRTDNLL
+1212 
-1224 QIDANG
+1224 
-1230 ENWNHIPVDL
+1230 
-1240 KALKQYDAK
+1240 
-1249 DDGTGQYF
+1249 
-1257 TNTRKLAKYAKDHG
+1257 
-1271 YSGVKI
+1271 
-1277 MNVVDNGG
+1277 
-1285 RAINAG
+1285 
-1291 EGDIYIYVGEQASK
+1291 
-1305 QLKSADPVTY
+1305 
-1315 DEDGEIIP
+1315 
-1323 LSERFS
+1323 
-1329 DSKDIRFSA
+1329 DIRFSA

-1404 VAETE
+1404 VAEPE
-1409 IHEDIESLI
+1409 IHDDIESLI

-1431 RIKEMAAGVAK
+1431 RMKEMAAGVAK
-1442 KIVHRAETIVNGD
+1442 KIVHHAETIVNGD

-1469 VKLEVAPALKRDFA
+1469 VKLEVSPALKRDFA

-1497 IVNSGKS
+1497 IVNSTKS

-1511 EMRERFGEGYYPE
+1511 EMREQFGEGYYPE
-1524 DLVNPADQLRRM
+1524 DIIDPADQLRRM
-1536 AEVMDSLQPI
+1536 AEVLDSLQPI

-1601 QRAIRAESAQRDDAR
+1601 QRAIRAESTQRDDAR

-1686 KITVDD
+1686 RIQVDD

-1715 EFGEVYDE
+1715 GFEDVYDE
-1723 ETESRLA
+1723 ETKERLK
-1730 SIKKTI
+1730 SLEENI

-1761 IARTSDEMF
+1761 IARTADEMF

-1786 IGAGQKGHHEE
+1786 IGAGLKGHHEE
-1797 ITLKDGKGLP
+1797 LTLKDGKGLS

-1839 RGQDTYGKEAAAAKV
+1839 RGQDTYGKAVAASRA
-1854 FFEKTHEKFG
+1854 FYEKTYERFG
-1864 VGEWFDGKRK
+1864 VGQWFDRKKK

-1893 YMTAAYKRERLNGN
+1893 YMTAAYKRERINGN
-1907 TNHVLGGGFVFESDV
+1907 TNHVLGGGFVLESDV
-1922 VKEYKIL
+1922 VKEYKVL

-1934 EKRRTET
+1934 EKRRTEM

-1947 EQTMEKVEKWLAE
+1947 EETMEKVEKWLAE
-1960 QDSRILPYVDTMVA
+1960 QDGRILPYVDSMVA

-2020 TNSSTNY
+2020 TNSGTNY

-2078 YKTPVDKV
+2078 YKTPVDEL
-2086 GYMPSESV
+2086 GNMPSESV
-2094 RAALTDAYGGE
+2094 RAALTDAYGGDA
-2105 TVQYIDT
+2105 VQYIDT

-2118 GGLMTDSREA
+2118 GGLVPDSREA
-2128 GVNSM
+2128 GVNSL

-2160 AVMDGKYLVQTV
+2160 AVMDGKYLVRTV
-2172 GQKRNYEEL
+2172 RQKRNYEEL

-2186 VAVIKEIGGFDT
+2186 VAVIKEMGGFDT

-2212 ADKTAMDKLDKAGT
+2212 ADKTAMEKLDKAGA
-2226 YLPGKMDEIT
+2226 YLPGKMDEIA

-2243 VKAEIADTTELDP
+2243 VKAEIADTTDLAP

-2289 RSQSGLVKVATSFM
+2289 RSQSGLVKVATAFM

-2329 QLHRTMSAVLIS
+2329 QLLRTMSAVLIGL
-2341 ILLNNLLK
+2341 LLNNLLK

-2361 KTILEKYAG
+2361 KTIVEKYAG
-2370 KFALGVKNDLNP
+2370 KFASGMLNDINP

-2408 FANAY
+2408 FTNAY

-2426 RALWAGDWS
+2426 RAIWSGDWS
-2435 GVSVDGVAD
+2435 GVTVDGVAD

-2461 RDLRGVATLFKE
+2461 RDLRGVVTLFKE

-2481 FQSVVDAAW
+2481 FQSTVDAAW
-2490 ESLAK
+2490 DSLVK

-2506 YYAFRGKSAM
+2506 YYAFRGKSAL

-2593 NGYDFAKNWAAED
+2593 NGYNFAKNWAAED

>member
-1 MANAWEIYQKQNKS
+1 MANAWEIYQKQS
-15 ANKQA
+15 EDTGRQTR
-20 YIPQSTDPWERYRAS
+20 ISQSTNPWERYRES
-35 EAYSKAPKGNH
+35 EAYSKAPKGNY
-46 RIDREKQKS
+46 RLDREKQKS

-66 RADDEEKKFSF
+66 RADDAEKKFSF

-92 ASGVAATGAFVED
+92 AAGVAAAGAEAENI
-105 LVGGA
+105 VGGA
-110 LDTVFQGAGFKGRG
+110 LDLVFKDAGFKGRG
-124 LFNTLYKGDT
+124 LFNTLYYGNT

-154 EAAENAG
+154 EAAKNAG
-161 NIKTGNEKADK
+161 NIKTGSEKADK

-185 YGVGNALPMAA
+185 YGVGNALPMLA
-196 TAMLSAPAAAANG
+196 TAALSAPAAVANG
-209 LATVNSE
+209 LAAVNSE

-221 GAKVVEDSGVLQTL
+221 GAKVVENSGILQTL
-235 SQQARAMLKDKDY
+235 SQQARTMLKDKDY
-248 WTSFAQEVG
+248 WTSFVQEVG
-257 LDYNE
+257 LNYDE
-262 ALEDGATEGQAA
+262 ALEDGASEAQAV
-274 TYAIAT
+274 TYSVAT
-280 ALLNSGIEIGSP
+280 ALLNAGIEIGSP
-292 AEKSGLQNLAKPLW
+292 SEKSGLQNLAKPLW
-306 RSAIEEGAEELQQG
+306 RSAIEEGEEELQQG

-347 NPTVMAKEFG
+347 NPAVMAKEFG
-357 MGAAVGGILGGSQ
+357 MGVAVGGILGGSQ
-370 RLIGNAAKKK
+370 RLIGNAAAKR

-408 AIDPNNKTAL
+408 AMDPNNKTAL

-434 VTQLVDQNDRNI
+434 VTQLVDQNDRII
-446 NQNAAMKKAQKTQ
+446 NQNAAMKKAQTTQ
-459 EAYLRALEEYDKAQQ
+459 ESYMRALEEYDEAQS
-474 GTAEERPQGAK
+474 GTA
-485 NAAPTQQGTE
+485 
-495 REESAYRGGGH
+495 
-506 SAQLA
+506 
-511 RLKADKKAGAKLADD
+511 
-526 SSANQ
+526 
-531 VQTGGTET
+531 QTGGTET
-539 DGTAVVQRAE
+539 DGTAVVQRTEDAV
-549 GEMKIPE
+549 KIPE
-556 SVAAEGPAAVRTY
+556 SVMAEGPAAVRTY
-569 RKLVEAKEKI
+569 RKFVEAKEKM
-579 EAAERQDAENT
+579 EAAERQSAENT
-590 AQNATES
+590 AQDAAES
-597 AQERFDANGAL
+597 AQARFDEKGAL
-608 QPAETQK
+608 QHTETQK

-633 VQTMTEEQTAQEN
+633 VQPMTEEQTAQEN

-659 AQKVSTLSA
+659 AQKGSTLSA

-695 ALRSAMR
+695 AVRSAMR
-702 AEYTEE
+702 AEYTED

-735 NLRKGSQWDDGAR
+735 NLREGGQWDDGAR

-756 AEGAEKARRKAKDK
+756 AEGAGEARRKAKDK

-809 KAIGAERRL
+809 KAIGAERGL

-826 NLLVNGSYA
+826 NLMVNGSYA

-932 LLTAEYGEVLEAAA
+932 LLTAEYGEVLTAAA
-946 QEERT
+946 EEAHT
-951 RRNTERG
+951 GTNTERG
-958 PPEGTKNTAKSN
+958 PPEGTKNTATNGGVKGSYVGKRADGIEVYETSEETMSMTWKERKKKFLSLMENEYRGRTAKFIRNGHAYYARFESKDIDKNIYGDKRSAKKGLRAKINEGADGALFELVENAKYDGSKKETGKNTVAHRNVNYWDYFVKTVQINGRVYDLTANVRIKNDGEYVYSLELQENRSTPIQAALNNSVKTDRSASIDSIHTSSEKSN
-970 RKIKASTVERVTEN
+970 RKIKTSAAVRDDTVVPIEKRLRGDALLDAQDLIDTVMDVGGEVDGNGYITVYHRTNAENAENIRQTGVMTAKEDGLFFSTKETGYNDGYGDTVVKLHIPAEEMLLDDIFDDEVHLRIPLKRVGGRWQLNVSGYLADTEN
-984 DYMRLAENPEE
+984 
-995 NIERL
+995 
-1000 QEMVKRAAIN
+1000 
-1010 AGFDSPILYHGTTKY
+1010 H
-1025 GFTEIDTRKSDDR
+1025 
-1038 ISFFTTTSADMA
+1038 
-1050 KTYSSTEGVRQI
+1050 
-1062 GRKNSRVPTTTK
+1062 
-1074 EILDAIR
+1074 
-1081 HSNLYKTG
+1081 
-1089 NVEYFD
+1089 
-1095 NTSDADE
+1095 
-1102 FVMKKIDRI
+1102 
-1111 MKMAERRMDKKHFA
+1111 
-1125 EFWAA
+1125 
-1130 ADLWMSK
+1130 
-1137 QTEQNRDRLEQATLK
+1137 
-1152 AEYELRNHPS
+1152 
-1162 FMRDLLENAT
+1162 
-1172 RMFEIYDC
+1172 
-1180 LAENQPVFWYGNE
+1180 
-1193 AHLTDEAQVEA
+1193 
-1204 SRLSGSSG
+1204 
-1212 NYSFYGRTDNLL
+1212 
-1224 QIDANG
+1224 
-1230 ENWNHIPVDL
+1230 
-1240 KALKQYDAK
+1240 
-1249 DDGTGQYF
+1249 
-1257 TNTRKLAKYAKDHG
+1257 
-1271 YSGVKI
+1271 
-1277 MNVVDNGG
+1277 
-1285 RAINAG
+1285 
-1291 EGDIYIYVGEQASK
+1291 
-1305 QLKSADPVTY
+1305 
-1315 DEDGEIIP
+1315 
-1323 LSERFS
+1323 
-1329 DSKDIRFSA
+1329 DIRFSA

-1350 NNALKEQIRQLNREK
+1350 NDALKEQIRQLNREK
-1365 AKLQKQVESKTAQVN
+1365 TKLQKEVESKTAQVN

-1404 VAETE
+1404 VAEPE
-1409 IHEDIESLI
+1409 IHDDIESLI

-1431 RIKEMAAGVAK
+1431 RMKEMAAGVAK
-1442 KIVHRAETIVNGD
+1442 KIVHHAETIVNGD

-1497 IVNSGKS
+1497 IVNSTKS

-1511 EMRERFGEGYYPE
+1511 EMREQFGEGYYPE
-1524 DLVNPADQLRRM
+1524 DIIDPADKLRRM
-1536 AEVMDSLQPI
+1536 AEVLDSLQPI

-1601 QRAIRAESAQRDDAR
+1601 QRAIRAESTQRDDAR

-1657 HIPEELRGTV
+1657 HIPDELRGTV

-1686 KITVDD
+1686 RIQVDD

-1715 EFGEVYDE
+1715 GFEDVYDE
-1723 ETESRLA
+1723 ETKERLK
-1730 SIKKTI
+1730 SLEENI

-1761 IARTSDEMF
+1761 IARTADEMF

-1786 IGAGQKGHHEE
+1786 IGAGLKGHHEE
-1797 ITLKDGKGLP
+1797 LTLKDGKGLS

-1839 RGQDTYGKEAAAAKV
+1839 RGQDTYGKAVAASRA
-1854 FFEKTHEKFG
+1854 FYEKTYERFG
-1864 VGEWFDGKRK
+1864 VGEWFDRKKK

-1907 TNHVLGGGFVFESDV
+1907 TNHVLGGGFVLESDV
-1922 VKEYKIL
+1922 VKEYKVL

-1934 EKRRTET
+1934 EKRRTEM

-1960 QDSRILPYVDTMVA
+1960 QDGRILPYVDAMVA

-1999 KFYIPMQ
+1999 KYYIPMQ
-2006 SSREFLEKRFDSGK
+2006 SSREFLETRFDSKK
-2020 TNSSTNY
+2020 TNGGTNY

-2041 NPIVLRDFH
+2041 NPIVLRGFH
-2050 EVWAQHVNEMLLYNA
+2050 EVWGQHVNEMLLYNA

-2094 RAALTDAYGGE
+2094 RAALTDAYGGDA
-2105 TVQYIDT
+2105 VQYIDT

-2118 GGLMTDSREA
+2118 GGLIPDSREA

-2133 ISLFKK
+2133 IALFKK
-2139 NAVFASLSVAI
+2139 NAVFASLSVVV
-2150 QQPSSIARVM
+2150 QQYSSIARAM
-2160 AVMDGKYLVQTV
+2160 AVMDGKYLVRTV
-2172 GQKRNYEEL
+2172 RQKRDYEEL

-2186 VAVIKEIGGFDT
+2186 VAVIKEMGGFDT

-2212 ADKTAMDKLDKAGT
+2212 ADKTAREKLDKAGA
-2226 YLPGKMDEIT
+2226 YLPGKMDEAA

-2243 VKAEIADTTELDP
+2243 VKAEIADTTDLAP

-2289 RSQSGLVKVATSFM
+2289 RSQSGLVKVATAFM

-2329 QLHRTMSAVLIS
+2329 QLLRTMSAVLIGL
-2341 ILLNNLLK
+2341 LLNNLLK

-2361 KTILEKYAG
+2361 KTIVEKYAG
-2370 KFALGVKNDLNP
+2370 KFASGMLNDINP

-2408 FANAY
+2408 FTNAY

-2426 RALWAGDWS
+2426 RAIWSGDWS
-2435 GVSVDGVAD
+2435 GVTVDGVAD

-2461 RDLRGVATLFKE
+2461 RDLRGVVTLFKE

-2481 FQSVVDAAW
+2481 FQSTVDAAW
-2490 ESLAK
+2490 DSLVK

-2506 YYAFRGKSAM
+2506 YYAFRGKSAL

-2593 NGYDFAKNWAAED
+2593 NGYNFAKNWAAED

>member
-35 EAYSKAPKGNH
+35 EAYSKAPKGNY
-46 RIDREKQKS
+46 RLDREKQKS

-66 RADDEEKKFSF
+66 RADDAEKKFSF

-92 ASGVAATGAFVED
+92 AAGVAAAGAEAENI
-105 LVGGA
+105 VGGA
-110 LDTVFQGAGFKGRG
+110 LDLVFKDAGFKGRG
-124 LFNTLYKGDT
+124 LFNTLYYGNT

-154 EAAENAG
+154 EAAKNAG
-161 NIKTGNEKADK
+161 NIKTGSEKADK

-185 YGVGNALPMAA
+185 YGVGNALPMLA
-196 TAMLSAPAAAANG
+196 TAALSAPAAVANG
-209 LATVNSE
+209 LAAVNSE
-216 NLIAQ
+216 KLIAQ

-248 WTSFAQEVG
+248 WTSFVQEVG
-257 LDYNE
+257 LNYDE
-262 ALEDGATEGQAA
+262 ALEDGASEAQAV
-274 TYAIAT
+274 TYSVAT
-280 ALLNSGIEIGSP
+280 ALLNAGIEIGSP
-292 AEKSGLQNLAKPLW
+292 SEKSGLQNLAKPLW

-347 NPTVMAKEFG
+347 NPAVMAKEFG

-370 RLIGNAAKKK
+370 RLIGNAAAKR

-459 EAYLRALEEYDKAQQ
+459 ESYMRALEEYDEAQS
-474 GTAEERPQGAK
+474 GTA
-485 NAAPTQQGTE
+485 
-495 REESAYRGGGH
+495 
-506 SAQLA
+506 
-511 RLKADKKAGAKLADD
+511 
-526 SSANQ
+526 
-531 VQTGGTET
+531 QTGGTET
-539 DGTAVVQRAE
+539 DGTAIVQRTEDAV
-549 GEMKIPE
+549 KIPE

-569 RKLVEAKEKI
+569 RKFVEAKEKI
-579 EAAERQDAENT
+579 EAAERQDRENT

-597 AQERFDANGAL
+597 AQERFGAKGVL
-608 QPAETQK
+608 QPTATQK

-633 VQTMTEEQTAQEN
+633 VQPMTEEQTAQEN

-695 ALRSAMR
+695 AVRSAMR

-735 NLRKGSQWDDGAR
+735 NLRKGGQWDDGAR
-748 ADGQAGAV
+748 SDGQAGAV

-809 KAIGAERRL
+809 KAIGAERGL

-826 NLLVNGSYA
+826 DLLVNGSYA

-932 LLTAEYGEVLEAAA
+932 LLTAEYGDVLEAAA
-946 QEERT
+946 EEEHAGT
-951 RRNTERG
+951 NTERG
-958 PPEGTKNTAKSN
+958 PPEGTKNTATNGGVKGSYVGKRADGIEVYETSEETMSMTRKERQKKFLSLIKNEYRGRTAKFIRNGHAYYARFDDEDIRKNIYGDKKSDRKGYRAKIDEGADGSIFWLVENAQYNGSKDEVGKNISAHTGVKRWDYFVKTVQINGVVYDLVANVRKKVGAEYVYSLQLRENAKKEAAAPATATKDGIQKGEATSDNSIPTSSEKSN
-970 RKIKASTVERVTEN
+970 RKIKTSAVVRDDTVVPIEKRLRGDALLNAQDLIDTVMDVGGEVDEN
-984 DYMRLAENPEE
+984 GYITVYHRTDAENAA
-995 NIERL
+995 NIRRTGVMTAKEDGL
-1000 QEMVKRAAIN
+1000 
-1010 AGFDSPILYHGTTKY
+1010 
-1025 GFTEIDTRKSDDR
+1025 
-1038 ISFFTTTSADMA
+1038 FFS
-1050 KTYSSTEGVRQI
+1050 
-1062 GRKNSRVPTTTK
+1062 TK
-1074 EILDAIR
+1074 ETGYNDGYGDTVVKLRIPAEEMLLDDI
-1081 HSNLYKTG
+1081 
-1089 NVEYFD
+1089 FD
-1095 NTSDADE
+1095 D
-1102 FVMKKIDRI
+1102 
-1111 MKMAERRMDKKHFA
+1111 
-1125 EFWAA
+1125 
-1130 ADLWMSK
+1130 
-1137 QTEQNRDRLEQATLK
+1137 
-1152 AEYELRNHPS
+1152 
-1162 FMRDLLENAT
+1162 
-1172 RMFEIYDC
+1172 
-1180 LAENQPVFWYGNE
+1180 E
-1193 AHLTDEAQVEA
+1193 AHL
-1204 SRLSGSSG
+1204 R
-1212 NYSFYGRTDNLL
+1212 
-1224 QIDANG
+1224 
-1230 ENWNHIPVDL
+1230 
-1240 KALKQYDAK
+1240 
-1249 DDGTGQYF
+1249 
-1257 TNTRKLAKYAKDHG
+1257 
-1271 YSGVKI
+1271 
-1277 MNVVDNGG
+1277 
-1285 RAINAG
+1285 
-1291 EGDIYIYVGEQASK
+1291 
-1305 QLKSADPVTY
+1305 
-1315 DEDGEIIP
+1315 IP
-1323 LSERFS
+1323 LKRIGGKWQLNVSGYLADTENHS
-1329 DSKDIRFSA
+1329 VRFSA

-1350 NNALKEQIRQLNREK
+1350 NDALKEQIRQLNREK

-1431 RIKEMAAGVAK
+1431 RMKEMAAGVAK
-1442 KIVHRAETIVNGD
+1442 KIVHHAETIVNGD

-1469 VKLEVAPALKRDFA
+1469 VKLEVSPALKRDFA

-1497 IVNSGKS
+1497 IVNSTKS

-1511 EMRERFGEGYYPE
+1511 ELREQFGEGYYPE
-1524 DLVNPADQLRRM
+1524 DLIDPADQLRRM
-1536 AEVMDSLQPI
+1536 AEVLDSLQPI

-1601 QRAIRAESAQRDDAR
+1601 QRAIRAESTQRDDAR

-1657 HIPEELRGTV
+1657 HIPDELRGTV

-1686 KITVDD
+1686 RIQVDD

-1723 ETESRLA
+1723 ETKERLK
-1730 SIKKTI
+1730 SLEENI

-1761 IARTSDEMF
+1761 IARTADEMF

-1775 AKIQSVARGIM
+1775 AKIQSVAQGIM
-1786 IGAGQKGHHEE
+1786 IRAGQKGHHEE
-1797 ITLKDGKGLP
+1797 FTLQNGKKID

-1839 RGQDTYGKEAAAAKV
+1839 RGQDTYGKAVAASRA
-1854 FFEKTHEKFG
+1854 FYEKTYERFG
-1864 VGEWFDGKRK
+1864 VGQWFDRKKK
-1874 LQMKDAAGNY
+1874 LQLKDAAGNY

-1907 TNHVLGGGFVFESDV
+1907 TNHVLGGGFVVESVV
-1922 VKEYKIL
+1922 VKEYKIF
-1929 GVKAF
+1929 GEAVF
-1934 EKRRTET
+1934 EKRRTDNDA
-1941 RPHTMN
+1941 HTMN
-1947 EQTMEKVEKWLAE
+1947 EETMEKVEKWLAE
-1960 QDSRILPYVDTMVA
+1960 QDSRILPYVDAMVA

-1999 KFYIPMQ
+1999 KYYIPMQ
-2006 SSREFLEKRFDSGK
+2006 SSREFLETRFDSKK
-2020 TNSSTNY
+2020 TNSGTNY

-2050 EVWAQHVNEMLLYNA
+2050 EVWAQHVNEMILYNA

-2086 GYMPSESV
+2086 GYMPSDSV
-2094 RAALTDAYGGE
+2094 KAALTDAYSEGA
-2105 TVQYIDT
+2105 VQYIDT

-2118 GGLMTDSREA
+2118 GGLIPDSREA

-2133 ISLFKK
+2133 IALFKK
-2139 NAVFASLSVAI
+2139 NAVFASLSVVV
-2150 QQPSSIARVM
+2150 QQYSSIARAM
-2160 AVMDGKYLVQTV
+2160 AVMDGKYLVRTV
-2172 GQKRNYEEL
+2172 RQKRNYEEL

-2186 VAVIKEIGGFDT
+2186 VAVIKEMGGFDT

-2212 ADKTAMDKLDKAGT
+2212 ADKTAREKLDKAGA
-2226 YLPGKMDEIT
+2226 YLPGKMDEAA

-2243 VKAEIADTTELDP
+2243 VKAEIADTTDLAP

-2289 RSQSGLVKVATSFM
+2289 RSQSGLVKVATAFM

-2329 QLHRTMSAVLIS
+2329 QLLRTMSAVLIGL
-2341 ILLNNLLK
+2341 LLNNLLK

-2361 KTILEKYAG
+2361 KTIVEKYAG
-2370 KFALGVKNDLNP
+2370 KFASGMLNDINP
-2382 LTYIPLVSDIWEV
+2382 LTYIPVVADIWDV
-2395 CQGYTVEVPYMQT
+2395 LQGYTVEASYMQPI
-2408 FANAY
+2408 ADAY
-2413 DGVKSLLDDTDNL
+2413 FGVKSLLDDTDQF
-2426 RALWAGDWS
+2426 RALWIGDWS
-2435 GVSVDGVAD
+2435 GVTVDGVAD

-2481 FQSVVDAAW
+2481 FQSTVDAAW

-2506 YYAFRGKSAM
+2506 YYAFRGKSAL

-2528 WERIYNKALAA
+2528 WERFYNRAVAE

>member
-35 EAYSKAPKGNH
+35 EAYSKAPKGNY
-46 RIDREKQKS
+46 RLDREKQKS

-66 RADDEEKKFSF
+66 RADDAEKKNSTGIANIRAFSAGNYDDGKEGRFEKIFNAAAEGTAAAYTNVVGTLLEGLKHLNDAAYKSQHDHQIKAQENSKAYWQSVLDNATTDEERERAQKQIDHADYVLRTYQENMEQQTADVKKASEKTYKKADELQEKSATHTQEAKEDLGKAGQLLVDVGVNGGQMLGDAAINLIVPGAGLAALGARSF
-77 GTAVKDAGASVLTGA
+77 GSSAQEARQGGANYGEQILYSGLNAATEVLTEKMFDGLAGIYGKSALKDTKLA
-92 ASGVAATGAFVED
+92 AK
-105 LVGGA
+105 VGR
-110 LDTVFQGAGFKGRG
+110 TV
-124 LFNTLYKGDT
+124 D
-134 PLAQA
+134 
-139 LGIKGIKNEAEYYRN
+139 
-154 EAAENAG
+154 
-161 NIKTGNEKADK
+161 KAMGK
-172 VLQKAATGANEIA
+172 L
-185 YGVGNALPMAA
+185 
-196 TAMLSAPAAAANG
+196 PAAAKKILSSMGGEAVEE
-209 LATVNSE
+209 LVA
-216 NLIAQ
+216 
-221 GAKVVEDSGVLQTL
+221 GAIEPAYQYIYDG
-235 SQQARAMLKDKDY
+235 
-248 WTSFAQEVG
+248 EG
-257 LDYNE
+257 YNE
-262 ALEDGATEGQAA
+262 DTVSD
-274 TYAIAT
+274 IF
-280 ALLNSGIEIGSP
+280 
-292 AEKSGLQNLAKPLW
+292 
-306 RSAIEEGAEELQQG
+306 
-320 PVGRLMKN
+320 
-328 VVYDKNAP
+328 NAM
-336 IFSTTDEDAVI
+336 I
-347 NPTVMAKEFG
+347 
-357 MGAAVGGILGGSQ
+357 VGGLLGG
-370 RLIGNAAKKK
+370 IGGSVETVGTNA
-380 AEKTRQA
+380 ENR
-387 YLRALYAPDT
+387 RVYAPDT

-408 AIDPNNKTAL
+408 AMDPNNKTAL

-434 VTQLVDQNDRNI
+434 VTQLVDQNDRII

-459 EAYLRALEEYDKAQQ
+459 ESYMRALEEYDEAQS
-474 GTAEERPQGAK
+474 GTA
-485 NAAPTQQGTE
+485 
-495 REESAYRGGGH
+495 
-506 SAQLA
+506 
-511 RLKADKKAGAKLADD
+511 
-526 SSANQ
+526 
-531 VQTGGTET
+531 QTGGTET
-539 DGTAVVQRAE
+539 DGTAIVQRTEDAV
-549 GEMKIPE
+549 KIPE
-556 SVAAEGPAAVRTY
+556 SVMAEGPAAVRTY
-569 RKLVEAKEKI
+569 RKFVEAKEKM
-579 EAAERQDAENT
+579 EAAERQSAENT
-590 AQNATES
+590 AQDAAES
-597 AQERFDANGAL
+597 AQARFDEKGAL
-608 QPAETQK
+608 QHTETQK

-633 VQTMTEEQTAQEN
+633 VQPMTEEQTAQEN

-668 ADFENAWSIAYAQGA
+668 ADFEDAWSIAYAQGA

-695 ALRSAMR
+695 AVRSAMR
-702 AEYTEE
+702 AEYTED

-713 VMEHAF
+713 VMEHAY

-735 NLRKGSQWDDGAR
+735 NLREGGQWDDGAR

-792 ATVQI
+792 ATAQI

-809 KAIGAERRL
+809 KAIGAERGL

-835 NGCICDGEVWV
+835 NGCICDDEVWV

-932 LLTAEYGEVLEAAA
+932 LLTAEYGEVLTAAA
-946 QEERT
+946 EEAHT
-951 RRNTERG
+951 GTNTERG
-958 PPEGTKNTAKSN
+958 PPEGTKNTATNGGVKGSRVTLEDKYYARQIDQWDGKDHGGAFRVGKVSKPLIDIGVPDVDIWFDQSKAAAQLLNKSEITKDVLKQIPSVLERPVAISESYDNTVMVFGRVFDAKRNPIVIALRVNSTNRRNHVTLVNKIRSVGTRSHNLDKLLSEDSLLYLSKNKKETVAWFNALGRSTPFGGTKFGLIRSISFQAEKSN
-970 RKIKASTVERVTEN
+970 RKIKASAVVRNDTVAPIEK
-984 DYMRLAENPEE
+984 RL
-995 NIERL
+995 R
-1000 QEMVKRAAIN
+1000 
-1010 AGFDSPILYHGTTKY
+1010 G
-1025 GFTEIDTRKSDDR
+1025 
-1038 ISFFTTTSADMA
+1038 
-1050 KTYSSTEGVRQI
+1050 
-1062 GRKNSRVPTTTK
+1062 
-1074 EILDAIR
+1074 DA
-1081 HSNLYKTG
+1081 
-1089 NVEYFD
+1089 
-1095 NTSDADE
+1095 
-1102 FVMKKIDRI
+1102 
-1111 MKMAERRMDKKHFA
+1111 
-1125 EFWAA
+1125 
-1130 ADLWMSK
+1130 
-1137 QTEQNRDRLEQATLK
+1137 
-1152 AEYELRNHPS
+1152 
-1162 FMRDLLENAT
+1162 LL
-1172 RMFEIYDC
+1172 
-1180 LAENQPVFWYGNE
+1180 
-1193 AHLTDEAQVEA
+1193 
-1204 SRLSGSSG
+1204 
-1212 NYSFYGRTDNLL
+1212 
-1224 QIDANG
+1224 
-1230 ENWNHIPVDL
+1230 
-1240 KALKQYDAK
+1240 DAK
-1249 DDGTGQYF
+1249 DLIDTVKDIGGEVDGNGYITVYHRTNAENAANIRQTGVM
-1257 TNTRKLAKYAKDHG
+1257 TAK
-1271 YSGVKI
+1271 
-1277 MNVVDNGG
+1277 
-1285 RAINAG
+1285 
-1291 EGDIYIYVGEQASK
+1291 
-1305 QLKSADPVTY
+1305 
-1315 DEDGEIIP
+1315 EDGLFFSTKETGYNDGYGDTVVKLRIPAEEMLLDDIFDDEVHLRIP
-1323 LSERFS
+1323 LKRVGGKWQLNVSGYLADTENHS
-1329 DSKDIRFSA
+1329 VRFSA

-1365 AKLQKQVESKTAQVN
+1365 TKLQKQVESKTAQVN

-1404 VAETE
+1404 VAEPE
-1409 IHEDIESLI
+1409 IHDDIESLI

-1431 RIKEMAAGVAK
+1431 RMKEMAAGVAK
-1442 KIVHRAETIVNGD
+1442 KIVHHAETIVNGD

-1469 VKLEVAPALKRDFA
+1469 VKLEVSPALKRDFA

-1497 IVNSGKS
+1497 IVNSTKS

-1511 EMRERFGEGYYPE
+1511 EMREQFGEGYYPE
-1524 DLVNPADQLRRM
+1524 DIIDPADQLRRM
-1536 AEVMDSLQPI
+1536 AEVLDSLQPI

-1601 QRAIRAESAQRDDAR
+1601 QRAIRAESTQRDDAR

-1657 HIPEELRGTV
+1657 HIPDELRGTV

-1715 EFGEVYDE
+1715 GFEDVYDE
-1723 ETESRLA
+1723 ETKERLK
-1730 SIKKTI
+1730 SLEENI

-1761 IARTSDEMF
+1761 IARTADEMF

-1797 ITLKDGKGLP
+1797 ITLKDGKGLS
-1807 LKRMIKEGNLKPEYF
+1807 LKHMIKEGNLKPEYF

-1839 RGQDTYGKEAAAAKV
+1839 RGQDTYGKAVAASRA
-1854 FFEKTHEKFG
+1854 FYEKTYERFG
-1864 VGEWFDGKRK
+1864 VGEWFDSKRK

-1907 TNHVLGGGFVFESDV
+1907 TNHVLGGGFVLESDV
-1922 VKEYKIL
+1922 VKEYKVL

-1934 EKRRTET
+1934 EKRRTEM

-1947 EQTMEKVEKWLAE
+1947 EETMEKVEKWLAE
-1960 QDSRILPYVDTMVA
+1960 QDGRILPYVDAMVA

-2020 TNSSTNY
+2020 TNSGTNY

-2078 YKTPVDKV
+2078 YKTPVDEL
-2086 GYMPSESV
+2086 GNMPSESV
-2094 RAALTDAYGGE
+2094 RAALTDAYGGDA
-2105 TVQYIDT
+2105 VQYIDT

-2118 GGLMTDSREA
+2118 GGLVPDSREA
-2128 GVNSM
+2128 GVNSL

-2160 AVMDGKYLVQTV
+2160 AVMDGKYLVRTV
-2172 GQKRNYEEL
+2172 RQKRNYEEL

-2186 VAVIKEIGGFDT
+2186 VAIIKEMGGFDT

-2212 ADKTAMDKLDKAGT
+2212 ADKTAMEKLDKAGA
-2226 YLPGKMDEIT
+2226 YLPGKMDEIA

-2243 VKAEIADTTELDP
+2243 VKAEIADTTDLAP

-2289 RSQSGLVKVATSFM
+2289 RSQSGLVKVATAFM

-2329 QLHRTMSAVLIS
+2329 QLLRTMSAVLIGL
-2341 ILLNNLLK
+2341 LLNNLLK

-2361 KTILEKYAG
+2361 KTIVEKYAG
-2370 KFALGVKNDLNP
+2370 KFASGMLNDINP

-2408 FANAY
+2408 FTNAY

-2426 RALWAGDWS
+2426 RAIWSGDWS
-2435 GVSVDGVAD
+2435 GVTVDGVAD

-2461 RDLRGVATLFKE
+2461 RDLRGVVTLLKE

-2481 FQSVVDAAW
+2481 FQSTVDAAW
-2490 ESLAK
+2490 DSLVK

-2506 YYAFRGKSAM
+2506 YYAFRGKSAL

-2561 LKPKYQAAKTQ
+2561 LKPKYQEAKTQ